1 MPQNSEQS
9 GEGKPRATP
18 EGPRREVEAD
28 LPSPVWI
35 SENESVHRIARGPS
49 TRAVWRH
56 RLKDKGAEAKLATH
70 FAGII
75 REEPPQGWV
84 HPLAAG
90 REEQDFVYDTPAING
105 QPLTAEA
112 SIKMLV
118 DLAVQAV
125 QAVRAAAAKPE
136 WRLRPQAVG
145 AWMIHSAFRPAPSL
159 VFTSLVPVP
168 ENENWEQAAAKGLEE
183 VFAHIFALVGRPTV
197 LAQAL
202 AEPAPAGFARWLD
215 RIESAL
221 KSESSDRSALSPVS
235 TISRHPSRFPLAT
248 QFLRPLTNP
257 MHWVTKSRPTLAK
270 NDGRSNRLD
279 KVLWIAAGL
288 SLVIAAIVFIAPAPV
303 RRFLSTEVAETLS
316 PDDAF
321 PASAMHWTV
330 SRRAKSR
337 EDTSPPEPAAAPST
351 AAQAEIAFRS
361 SLEHPGAIQP
371 IFVAAMRLLRLHPDH
386 VEARAT
392 LDKLLTERVTA
403 LLRNSATEPGAIEEE
418 LAVSWEELMKLGF
431 PDAGIL
437 AALQMLDSDPA
448 SAARFVQE
456 LAKNERPAPLVLLGQ
471 LYARGAGVQIDR
483 AKALALFR
491 RAAKQGDAGALYLVG
506 ECLFFGKGTD
516 QNPKEAVAFLRQAAE
531 KNDSRAMDLLGNCHV
546 KGSGVA
552 KNPAL
557 AAKWFRSAI
566 EQGNIRSLANLAV
579 LQLEKTVPS
588 SDPGEPIRL
597 LTRGAE
603 AGSPHGTYL
612 LGRCYE
618 EGLGGVKTDPV
629 LALNYYRKAATLG
642 HRLAIQWCEEHKTTP
657 VSS

>member
-1 MPQNSEQS
+1 MPQNSEQNDES
-9 GEGKPRATP
+9 KPRATP
-18 EGPRREVEAD
+18 EGSRREVEAD

-35 SENESVHRIARGPS
+35 SANESVHRIARGTS
-49 TRAVWRH
+49 TRAIWRH
-56 RLKDKGAEAKLATH
+56 RLKEKGAETTLAAH
-70 FAGII
+70 FARIV

-90 REEQDFVYDTPAING
+90 AEEQDFVYDTPAING

-112 SIKMLV
+112 STKTLV

-125 QAVRAAAAKPE
+125 QAVRSAAAKPE

-145 AWMIHSAFRPAPSL
+145 AWMIHSAFHPAPSL

-168 ENENWEQAAAKGLEE
+168 ENEIWEHEAANGLEE
-183 VFAHIFALVGRPTV
+183 VFAHIFALVGRPPM
-197 LAQAL
+197 L
-202 AEPAPAGFARWLD
+202 AEAMTEKPPSEFAQWLD
-215 RIESAL
+215 HL
-221 KSESSDRSALSPVS
+221 ESSLKAERSEQSAFAAVS

-270 NDGRSNRLD
+270 NDGRNTRLD

-288 SLVIAAIVFIAPAPV
+288 SLIIAAIVFIAPSPV
-303 RRFLSTEVAETLS
+303 RRFLSTEVAETLGA
-316 PDDAF
+316 DDAF
-321 PASAMHWTV
+321 PTSAMHWTV
-330 SRRAKSR
+330 SRRAKPR
-337 EDTSPPEPAAAPST
+337 EETSPPQPVAAPST
-351 AAQAEIAFRS
+351 AAQAEIAFRG

-371 IFVAAMRLLRLHPDH
+371 IFVTAMQLLRLQPDH
-386 VEARAT
+386 AEARAT
-392 LDKLLTERVTA
+392 LDKLLTERVNA
-403 LLRNSATEPGAIEEE
+403 LLRNSASEPGAIEEE
-418 LAVSWEELMKLGF
+418 LAVSWEELTKLGF

-437 AALQMLDSDPA
+437 AALQMLDGDPVT
-448 SAARFVQE
+448 AARFVQE
-456 LAKNERPAPLVLLGQ
+456 LAKNGRPAPLILLGQ
-471 LYARGAGVQIDR
+471 LYARGAGVPIDR
-483 AKALALFR
+483 AKALSLFR
-491 RAAKQGDAGALYLVG
+491 KAAKQGDAGALYLVG
-506 ECLFFGKGTD
+506 ECLFFGKGTA
-516 QNPKEAVAFLRQAAE
+516 QNPKEAVAFLRQSAD

-546 KGSGVA
+546 KGLGVA
-552 KNPAL
+552 KDPAL
-557 AAKWFRSAI
+557 AAKWFRTAI

-579 LQLEKTVPS
+579 LELERTVPS
-588 SDPGEPIRL
+588 ADPAEPIRL

-618 EGLGGVKTDPV
+618 EGLGGVKTDPA